1 MPDPGCLILKFANLA
16 FSACPHC
23 MNKRIRR
30 KIHKRTLYDVIYEVS
45 ISHLWRELLFNSKA
59 GEKFLIDSQSPTTEP
74 SLRRLHRSLAR
85 YNLKY
90 FVSKVSKEDEPHWEE
105 FLDDSI
111 YFKFEAKEFPEVF
124 DFSINNPD
132 SI

>member
-1 MPDPGCLILKFANLA
+1 
-16 FSACPHC
+16 

-30 KIHKRTLYDVIYEVS
+30 KIHKRILYDVLIEVS
-45 ISHLWRELLFNSKA
+45 ISHHWRELLFKSKD

-74 SLRRLHRSLAR
+74 SLKRLHRSLAR

-90 FVSKVSKEDEPHWEE
+90 FVSKVSKEDEPQRANHKW
-105 FLDDSI
+105 DDLFFDGGV

-124 DFSINNPD
+124 DFSINNPN

>member
-1 MPDPGCLILKFANLA
+1 
-16 FSACPHC
+16 

-30 KIHKRTLYDVIYEVS
+30 KIHKRILYDVIYEVS
-45 ISHLWRELLFNSKA
+45 ISHLWRGLLFKSKD
-59 GEKFLIDSQSPTTEP
+59 GEKFLIDSQSPITEP

-85 YNLKY
+85 YHLKY
-90 FVSKVSKEDEPHWEE
+90 FVSKVSKEDEPQKTNPKWADL
-105 FLDDSI
+105 FFDGGV
-111 YFKFEAKEFPEVF
+111 YFKFEAKGFPEVF